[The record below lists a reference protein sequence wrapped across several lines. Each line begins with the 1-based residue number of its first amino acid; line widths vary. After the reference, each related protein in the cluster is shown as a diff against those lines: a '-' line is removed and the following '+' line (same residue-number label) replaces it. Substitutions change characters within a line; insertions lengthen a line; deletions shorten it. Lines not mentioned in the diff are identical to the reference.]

1 MRNTINTL
9 FIYFIKKHNQHMALF
24 YRMYQNKRTGDQ
36 KDFWYARAA
45 ITEETNLAALAER
58 IQRNCTAKKSDVM
71 AVLAELVEVMTDEL
85 QASHRVKLDGFGAFK
100 LGISSKG
107 EADKAD
113 FTVSKNIKGVHVLF
127 QPELHISADRTR
139 QKTFL
144 SGITVQ
150 ELPAYTD
157 AKSADS
163 SNSGSTDSGSTVEP

>member
-1 MRNTINTL
+1 
-9 FIYFIKKHNQHMALF
+9 MALF
-24 YRMYQNKRTGDQ
+24 YRMYQNKRDGEQ
-36 KDFWYARAA
+36 KDYWYARAA
-45 ITEETNLAALAER
+45 ITEEVNLAALADR

-107 EADKAD
+107 EPEKAD
-113 FTVSKNIKGVHVLF
+113 FTVAKNIKGVHVLF
-127 QPELHISADRTR
+127 QPEVHISADRTR

-150 ELPAYTD
+150 ELPVYTE
-157 AKSADS
+157 AK
-163 SNSGSTDSGSTVEP
+163 STDSGSVDGGTSGGGSTVEP